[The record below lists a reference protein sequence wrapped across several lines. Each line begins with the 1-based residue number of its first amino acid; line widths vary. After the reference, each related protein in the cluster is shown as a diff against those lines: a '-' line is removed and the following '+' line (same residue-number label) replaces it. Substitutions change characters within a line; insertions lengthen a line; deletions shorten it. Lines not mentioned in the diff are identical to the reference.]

1 MLIRPPR
8 RFPSSMFTWR
18 GSALQET
25 WKPLLGLF
33 IVSEVL
39 TWFYEDWGLAR
50 FSLTQTPFT
59 LVGLA
64 LSIFLGFRNNA
75 CYDRWWEARR
85 LWGAL
90 INTTRSLA
98 RQILTLPKAPEADA
112 EALRALQERFV
123 YGVIGF
129 AVALKL
135 HLRAEGSFNDLQTL
149 LPRPLWES
157 LLRERNAPNA
167 VSHWL
172 GAQVQEAAARGWLHP
187 IHQDTL
193 ERGLTE
199 LTNIQGGCERIKNT
213 PVPLTYT
220 VLTHQIVLLYCLLL
234 PLGIMSTVGTMT
246 PFVVLIVAFAFLGL
260 DEVGT
265 QIEDPFETD
274 ANDLPLDALCRV
286 IEVSLKQRLGETE
299 LPPDTKPIKGVLY

>member
-1 MLIRPPR
+1 M
-8 RFPSSMFTWR
+8 
-18 GSALQET
+18 
-25 WKPLLGLF
+25 
-33 IVSEVL
+33 
-39 TWFYEDWGLAR
+39 AR

-199 LTNIQGGCERIKNT
+199 LTNIQGGCERIKN
-213 PVPLTYT
+213 L
-220 VLTHQIVLLYCLLL
+220 
-234 PLGIMSTVGTMT
+234 S
-246 PFVVLIVAFAFLGL
+246 LIH
-260 DEVGT
+260 
-265 QIEDPFETD
+265 I
-274 ANDLPLDALCRV
+274 
-286 IEVSLKQRLGETE
+286 
-299 LPPDTKPIKGVLY
+299 

>member
-1 MLIRPPR
+1 
-8 RFPSSMFTWR
+8 MFTWR

-33 IVSEVL
+33 VVSALL
-39 TWFYEDWGLAR
+39 TWFYEDWGLGR

-85 LWGAL
+85 LWGGL

-129 AVALKL
+129 AVSLKL

-172 GAQVQEAAARGWLHP
+172 GVQVQEAAAQGWIHP

-199 LTNIQGGCERIKNT
+199 LTNIQGACERIKNT

-220 VLTHQIVLLYCLLL
+220 VLTHQIVFVYCLLL

-265 QIEDPFETD
+265 QIEDPFKTD
-274 ANDLPLDALCRV
+274 TNDLPLDALCRV
-286 IEVSLKQRLGETE
+286 IEVSLKQRLGETD
-299 LPPDTKPIKGVLY
+299 LPPDTKPINGVLY

>member
-18 GSALQET
+18 GSALAES

-33 IVSEVL
+33 IASELL
-39 TWFYEDWGLAR
+39 TWNYERWDLGR
-50 FSLTQTPFT
+50 FSLTLTPFT

-85 LWGAL
+85 LWGGL

-98 RQILTLPKAPEADA
+98 RQMLTLPKAPEADA

-123 YGVIGF
+123 YGVIAF
-129 AVALKL
+129 AISLKL
-135 HLRAEGSFNDLQTL
+135 HLRAEGSFTDLQTL
-149 LPRPLWES
+149 LPRPVWES
-157 LLRERNAPNA
+157 LLQERNAPNA
-167 VSHWL
+167 VTYWL
-172 GAQVQEAAARGWLHP
+172 SSQVQEAAAQGWLHP
-187 IHQDTL
+187 IHQDAL
-193 ERGLTE
+193 ERGITE

-220 VLTHQIVLLYCLLL
+220 VLTHQIVLLYCLSL
-234 PLGIMSTVGTMT
+234 PLGIMSTVGEMT
-246 PFVVLIVAFAFLGL
+246 PFVVLIVSFAFLGL

-286 IEVSLKQRLGETE
+286 IEVNLRQRLGETN
-299 LPPDTKPIKGVLY
+299 LPPDAKPVKGVLY

>member
-1 MLIRPPR
+1 MLIRPPQ

-33 IVSEVL
+33 VVSALL
-39 TWFYEDWGLAR
+39 TWFYEDWGLGR

-85 LWGAL
+85 LWGGL

-129 AVALKL
+129 AVSLKL

-172 GAQVQEAAARGWLHP
+172 GVQVQEAAAQGWIHP

-199 LTNIQGGCERIKNT
+199 LTNIQGACERIKNT

-220 VLTHQIVLLYCLLL
+220 VLTHQIVFVYCLLL

-265 QIEDPFETD
+265 QIEDPFKTD
-274 ANDLPLDALCRV
+274 TNDLPLDALCRV
-286 IEVSLKQRLGETE
+286 IEVSLKQRLGETD
-299 LPPDTKPIKGVLY
+299 LPPDTKPINGVLY

>member
-1 MLIRPPR
+1 
-8 RFPSSMFTWR
+8 MFTWR

-33 IVSEVL
+33 VVSALL
-39 TWFYEDWGLAR
+39 TWFYEDWGLGR

-85 LWGAL
+85 LWGGL
-90 INTTRSLA
+90 INTTRSVA

-129 AVALKL
+129 AVSLKL

-172 GAQVQEAAARGWLHP
+172 GAQLQEAAAQGWIHP

-199 LTNIQGGCERIKNT
+199 LTNIQGACERIKNT

-220 VLTHQIVLLYCLLL
+220 VLTHQIVFVYCLLL

-274 ANDLPLDALCRV
+274 TNDLPLDALCRV
-286 IEVSLKQRLGETE
+286 IEVSLKQRLGETD
-299 LPPDTKPIKGVLY
+299 LPPDTKPINGVLY